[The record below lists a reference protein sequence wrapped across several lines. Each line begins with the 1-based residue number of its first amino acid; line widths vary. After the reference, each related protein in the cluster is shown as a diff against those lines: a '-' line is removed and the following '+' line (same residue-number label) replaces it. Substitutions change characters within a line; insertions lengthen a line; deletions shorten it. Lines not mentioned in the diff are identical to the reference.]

1 MLAGVGG
8 TMEDQDE
15 NKGLAIVMMNT
26 GQSDDEWEKLP
37 A

>member
-8 TMEDQDE
+8 TMEDLDE
-15 NKGLAIVMMNT
+15 SKSLAIVRMNT